1 MNQRTLRI
9 PGALKHSADEGS
21 DATLQEKAREHVERH
36 PGLQFLADVM
46 QALHGS
52 ADPQRDVQEF
62 FVAFPAKEMM
72 EALVQRPDLR
82 VRVVKAITGTPT
94 ALLRRLPPDALAS
107 QIDLLAVDDLPQAE
121 RSVRAEA
128 DRSLTVHELYHKYL
142 EPVDVATYFPTDA
155 IWRYEAQDNWW
166 TAAPTPGTRALMAAE
181 LRSVRRRAIMTD
193 SEILDLLGDETLE
206 THLPLPVRTALRK
219 AARRAAAEGRPF
231 TDADMF
237 AGAGGSRDLI
247 DEMVDSVPWAQLRE
261 VIVQVAAAM
270 LGYLEPD
277 AAREPAKAA
286 PASGSSTSATPP
298 PVVTSAGP
306 SRVGPKTSPP
316 LPPPAKNGSGA
327 QRAGG
332 KSLPHVGSGKGDRPA
347 MPEEAA
353 PPQPDDDL
361 AFVEEVSGRI

>member
-46 QALHGS
+46 RALHGPS
-52 ADPQRDVQEF
+52 DPQRDAQEF
-62 FVAFPAKEMM
+62 FVAFPPKEMM
-72 EALVQRPDLR
+72 EALGQRPDLR

-107 QIDLLAVDDLPQAE
+107 QIDLLAIDDLPQAE
-121 RSVRAEA
+121 RGVRAED
-128 DRSLTVHELYHKYL
+128 DRSLSIHELYHKYL
-142 EPVDVATYFPTDA
+142 DAVDVATYFPTDK

-181 LRSVRRRAIMTD
+181 LRSVRRHAIMTD

-231 TDADMF
+231 TDTDMF
-237 AGAGGSRDLI
+237 AGVGGSRDLV
-247 DEMVDSVPWAQLRE
+247 DELVDSVPWAQLRE

-277 AAREPAKAA
+277 AAREPAKAVT
-286 PASGSSTSATPP
+286 ASGTLGGSTTPP
-298 PVVTSAGP
+298 PVATSAGP
-306 SRVGPKTSPP
+306 SRMGPKTSPP
-316 LPPPAKNGSGA
+316 LPPPAKGG
-327 QRAGG
+327 RAGAG
-332 KSLPHVGSGKGDRPA
+332 KALPHVGSGKGPA
-347 MPEEAA
+347 TPDDAA

>member
-1 MNQRTLRI
+1 MNQRMRI

-21 DATLQEKAREHVERH
+21 DATLQERAREHVDRH

-46 QALHGS
+46 KALHGS
-52 ADPQRDVQEF
+52 PDPQRDAQEF

-72 EALVQRPDLR
+72 EALSQRPDLR

-94 ALLRRLPPDALAS
+94 ALLRRLPADALAS
-107 QIDLLAVDDLPQAE
+107 QIDLLAIDDLPESE

-128 DRSLTVHELYHKYL
+128 DRSLSVHELYHKYL

-155 IWRYEAQDNWW
+155 IWKFEAQDNWW
-166 TAAPTPGTRALMAAE
+166 TEAPTPGTRALMAAE
-181 LRSVRRRAIMTD
+181 LRSVRRHAIMTD

-237 AGAGGSRDLI
+237 AGVGGSRDLI
-247 DEMVDSVPWAQLRE
+247 DEMVDNVPWAQLRE

-277 AAREPAKAA
+277 AARDPGRTATAGSAPTGANTPAPV
-286 PASGSSTSATPP
+286 PASA
-298 PVVTSAGP
+298 
-306 SRVGPKTSPP
+306 SRVGPKASPP
-316 LPPPAKNGSGA
+316 LPPPAKGRGSSP
-327 QRAGG
+327 
-332 KSLPHVGSGKGDRPA
+332 KSLPHVGPGKGPA
-347 MPEEAA
+347 TPDDA

-361 AFVEEVSGRI
+361 AFLEEVSGRI